1 MERVLEAVTSIN
13 SAINNVVWGPVMLVL
28 LVGTGAYLT
37 IRTGC
42 IQATRFGYILRKTV
56 GSLFKKSDKDGRDS
70 KNLTAFQAVSTALAS
85 TVGTGNIAGI
95 TTAVTLGDVGGVT
108 PPPAPTP
115 SAAPSVAPLPSS
127 EPAPTDAQPSEAP
140 DDGGSEGGG
149 QEVNLDDF
157 LYDWLDFSGYPLT
170 PDELIEYF
178 GEPQDRV
185 AVDSTLDYS
194 TCGLPGYEDAGTVQT
209 EILSYSNVLF
219 MFFVDPFDGNW
230 TVQLVAVTDPTSII
244 KVGGATVGM
253 TLDECK
259 QVLSSNGYTFDS
271 SIVSEPNYYYFTYTD
286 EYNWPCLVEIEL
298 DAATGKALYVRGIW
312 GAMAQIVIDTYKGA

>member
-1 MERVLEAVTSIN
+1 M
-13 SAINNVVWGPVMLVL
+13 
-28 LVGTGAYLT
+28 
-37 IRTGC
+37 
-42 IQATRFGYILRKTV
+42 K
-56 GSLFKKSDKDGRDS
+56 KKS
-70 KNLTAFQAVSTALAS
+70 LALALALIMLLGVLSACGS
-85 TVGTGNIAGI
+85 TKPEEIGGA
-95 TTAVTLGDVGGVT
+95 LGDVGGVT
-108 PPPAPTP
+108 PPPAAPATP
-115 SAAPSVAPLPSS
+115 SAVPTLDPATPPAETAPVDTQPS
-127 EPAPTDAQPSEAP
+127 AQPTDS
-140 DDGGSEGGG
+140 GGG
-149 QEVNLDDF
+149 QDINLDDF

-170 PDELIEYF
+170 PDELIEFF
-178 GEPQDRV
+178 GEPQERV
-185 AVDSTLDYS
+185 SVESTLDYS

>member
-1 MERVLEAVTSIN
+1 M
-13 SAINNVVWGPVMLVL
+13 
-28 LVGTGAYLT
+28 
-37 IRTGC
+37 
-42 IQATRFGYILRKTV
+42 
-56 GSLFKKSDKDGRDS
+56 
-70 KNLTAFQAVSTALAS
+70 
-85 TVGTGNIAGI
+85 
-95 TTAVTLGDVGGVT
+95 
-108 PPPAPTP
+108 
-115 SAAPSVAPLPSS
+115 
-127 EPAPTDAQPSEAP
+127 
-140 DDGGSEGGG
+140 
-149 QEVNLDDF
+149 NLDDF

-170 PDELIEYF
+170 PDELIEFF
-178 GEPQDRV
+178 GEPQERV
-185 AVDSTLDYS
+185 SVESTLDYS

-219 MFFVDPFDGNW
+219 MFFVDPFDDNW

-259 QVLSSNGYTFDS
+259 EVLGSNGYTFDS

-312 GAMAQIVIDTYKGA
+312 GAMAQIIVDTYKGA

>member
-1 MERVLEAVTSIN
+1 MKKKSLAL
-13 SAINNVVWGPVMLVL
+13 ALALVMLL
-28 LVGTGAYLT
+28 GALSAC
-37 IRTGC
+37 G
-42 IQATRFGYILRKTV
+42 KTEPEEI
-56 GSLFKKSDKDGRDS
+56 GG
-70 KNLTAFQAVSTALAS
+70 A
-85 TVGTGNIAGI
+85 
-95 TTAVTLGDVGGVT
+95 LGDVGGVT

-127 EPAPTDAQPSEAP
+127 EPAPTDAQPSAAP

-209 EILSYSNVLF
+209 EILSY
-219 MFFVDPFDGNW
+219 
-230 TVQLVAVTDPTSII
+230 
-244 KVGGATVGM
+244 
-253 TLDECK
+253 
-259 QVLSSNGYTFDS
+259 
-271 SIVSEPNYYYFTYTD
+271 
-286 EYNWPCLVEIEL
+286 
-298 DAATGKALYVRGIW
+298 
-312 GAMAQIVIDTYKGA
+312 

>member
-1 MERVLEAVTSIN
+1 M
-13 SAINNVVWGPVMLVL
+13 
-28 LVGTGAYLT
+28 
-37 IRTGC
+37 
-42 IQATRFGYILRKTV
+42 K
-56 GSLFKKSDKDGRDS
+56 KKS
-70 KNLTAFQAVSTALAS
+70 LTLALALIMLLGVLS
-85 TVGTGNIAGI
+85 ACGNTDPKDIGSA
-95 TTAVTLGDVGGVT
+95 LGDVSGVT
-108 PPPAPTP
+108 APPAPT
-115 SAAPSVAPLPSS
+115 AAPTAEPLPSLA
-127 EPAPTDAQPSEAP
+127 PATPDAQPSPTA
-140 DDGGSEGGG
+140 DGGG
-149 QEVNLDDF
+149 QDVNLDDF

-170 PDELIEYF
+170 PDELIEFF
-178 GEPQDRV
+178 GEPQERV
-185 AVDSTLDYS
+185 SVESTLDYS

-219 MFFVDPFDGNW
+219 MFFVDPFDDNW

-286 EYNWPCLVEIEL
+286 EYGWPCLVEIEL
-298 DAATGKALYVRGIW
+298 DPSTGTALYVRGIW

>member
-1 MERVLEAVTSIN
+1 M
-13 SAINNVVWGPVMLVL
+13 
-28 LVGTGAYLT
+28 
-37 IRTGC
+37 
-42 IQATRFGYILRKTV
+42 
-56 GSLFKKSDKDGRDS
+56 
-70 KNLTAFQAVSTALAS
+70 
-85 TVGTGNIAGI
+85 
-95 TTAVTLGDVGGVT
+95 
-108 PPPAPTP
+108 
-115 SAAPSVAPLPSS
+115 SV
-127 EPAPTDAQPSEAP
+127 E
-140 DDGGSEGGG
+140 
-149 QEVNLDDF
+149 
-157 LYDWLDFSGYPLT
+157 
-170 PDELIEYF
+170 
-178 GEPQDRV
+178 
-185 AVDSTLDYS
+185 STLDYS

-259 QVLSSNGYTFDS
+259 EVLSSNGYTFDS

-286 EYNWPCLVEIEL
+286 EYGWPCLVEIEL

>member
-1 MERVLEAVTSIN
+1 M
-13 SAINNVVWGPVMLVL
+13 
-28 LVGTGAYLT
+28 
-37 IRTGC
+37 
-42 IQATRFGYILRKTV
+42 K
-56 GSLFKKSDKDGRDS
+56 KKS
-70 KNLTAFQAVSTALAS
+70 LALALALIMLLGVLS
-85 TVGTGNIAGI
+85 ACGNTDPKDIGGA
-95 TTAVTLGDVGGVT
+95 LGDVSGVT
-108 PPPAPTP
+108 APPTP
-115 SAAPSVAPLPSS
+115 TAQTSAAPLPSL
-127 EPAPTDAQPSEAP
+127 APNTPDTQPSEAP
-140 DDGGSEGGG
+140 DDGGNEGGG
-149 QEVNLDDF
+149 QDVNLDDF

-170 PDELIEYF
+170 PDELIEFF
-178 GEPQDRV
+178 GEPQDRMSV
-185 AVDSTLDYS
+185 ESTLDYS
-194 TCGLPGYEDAGTVQT
+194 TCGLPGYENAGTVQT

-259 QVLSSNGYTFDS
+259 QVLSSNGYTFDAG
-271 SIVSEPNYYYFTYTD
+271 IVSEPNYYYFTYTD

>member
-1 MERVLEAVTSIN
+1 M
-13 SAINNVVWGPVMLVL
+13 
-28 LVGTGAYLT
+28 
-37 IRTGC
+37 
-42 IQATRFGYILRKTV
+42 K
-56 GSLFKKSDKDGRDS
+56 KKS
-70 KNLTAFQAVSTALAS
+70 LALALALVILS
-85 TVGTGNIAGI
+85 FALSACGGTEPQDIGSA
-95 TTAVTLGDVGGVT
+95 LGDVAGVT
-108 PPPAPTP
+108 APPAPT
-115 SAAPSVAPLPSS
+115 AAPTAEPLPSLA
-127 EPAPTDAQPSEAP
+127 PATPDAQPSPTA
-140 DDGGSEGGG
+140 DGGG
-149 QEVNLDDF
+149 QDVNLDDF

-170 PDELIEYF
+170 PDELIEFF

-185 AVDSTLDYS
+185 AVESELDYS
-194 TCGLPGYEDAGTVQT
+194 TCGLPGYENAGTVQT

-286 EYNWPCLVEIEL
+286 EYGWPCLVEIEL
-298 DAATGKALYVRGIW
+298 DPSTGTALYVRGIW
-312 GAMAQIVIDTYKGA
+312 GAMAQIVVDTYKGA

>member
-1 MERVLEAVTSIN
+1 MKKKSLAL
-13 SAINNVVWGPVMLVL
+13 ALALVMLL
-28 LVGTGAYLT
+28 GALSAC
-37 IRTGC
+37 G
-42 IQATRFGYILRKTV
+42 KTEPEEI
-56 GSLFKKSDKDGRDS
+56 GG
-70 KNLTAFQAVSTALAS
+70 A
-85 TVGTGNIAGI
+85 
-95 TTAVTLGDVGGVT
+95 LGDVGGVT

-127 EPAPTDAQPSEAP
+127 EPAPTDAQPSAAP

-209 EILSYSNVLF
+209 EILSYSNVMF

-259 QVLSSNGYTFDS
+259 QVLAANGYTFDS

-298 DAATGKALYVRGIW
+298 DAATGTALYVRGIW
-312 GAMAQIVIDTYKGA
+312 GAMAQIVVDTYKGA

>member
-1 MERVLEAVTSIN
+1 M
-13 SAINNVVWGPVMLVL
+13 
-28 LVGTGAYLT
+28 
-37 IRTGC
+37 
-42 IQATRFGYILRKTV
+42 K
-56 GSLFKKSDKDGRDS
+56 KKS
-70 KNLTAFQAVSTALAS
+70 LALALALIMLLGVLSACGS
-85 TVGTGNIAGI
+85 TKPEEIGGA
-95 TTAVTLGDVGGVT
+95 LGDVGGVT
-108 PPPAPTP
+108 PPPAAPATP
-115 SAAPSVAPLPSS
+115 SAVPTLDPATPPAETAPVDTQPS
-127 EPAPTDAQPSEAP
+127 AQPTDS
-140 DDGGSEGGG
+140 GGG
-149 QEVNLDDF
+149 QDINLDDF

-170 PDELIEYF
+170 PDELIEFF
-178 GEPQDRV
+178 GEPQERV
-185 AVDSTLDYS
+185 SVESTLDYS

-219 MFFVDPFDGNW
+219 MFFVDPFDDNW

-259 QVLSSNGYTFDS
+259 EVLGSNGYTFAPE
-271 SIVSEPNYYYFTYTD
+271 IVSEPNYYYFTYTD